1 MNSYEA
7 RARLVENLKLD
18 LIGPTPEDSLE
29 LQAET
34 LNELPHQFYLGGF
47 LMPVDA
53 DEVVEDD
60 EDSGANEAD
69 EAGSDNGGRAE
80 APTAR
85 TVRLQSSFGLSVL
98 VPASAK
104 QLELEFYWGE
114 YAEKTDRR
122 GHWKRTPRRTNT
134 IIDLSKPGAPVEL
147 PDSKLKGAQ
156 GGLYL
161 EYIVREASEA
171 DFGVELPKG
180 TRSVSVFIVNL
191 RRGES
196 LISLCAFQA
205 EMRLKCADGFTPRP
219 DLRGLVADDT
229 RDEDM
234 KIADLHYRD
243 TKEYVV
249 GHATSGLAI
258 EVENRCSEVRTVWIP
273 TAEVERVS
281 PREFEGTDKLMF
293 DMESLAN
300 LKDGDEAVA
309 KLSGLVSAY
318 GVWIQ
323 DQERQAQALDS
334 NDRKQA
340 AAELI
345 GNAKYALSRIEKGI
359 QLLKDN
365 ALALDAFKVAN
376 AAMAN
381 SNRHRSVIAKGFP
394 LEPDKASKPFW
405 RPFQLAFVLQALRGI
420 ANPTEN
426 DRREVDLLFFPT
438 GGGKTEAY
446 LGLAAFTLVLRRLQN
461 PGSVDQ
467 PAYAGVSVLMRY
479 TLRLLTIDQLGR
491 AAGLVCALEIE
502 RKKRTDMNLGHL
514 PFEVGLW
521 VGYGATPNRLGDA
534 DHRGKGTAI
543 YKVEKFRRDWR
554 PGEIANRPDSPIP
567 LEACPWC
574 GSPFT
579 NHSFHLVPTH
589 ARPTNLVVTCANEN
603 CQFSDT
609 DKSPLPIVGVDEPL
623 YRRLPCFVIA
633 TIDKF
638 ASLPWTAEVSG
649 LFGKVSRYSNGE
661 FFVAG
666 SEGNNGRTLSA
677 PLLPPD
683 LIIQDELHLISGP
696 LGTIAGLYESAI
708 ERLCEREVTTQDGT
722 TVIVLPKII
731 ASTATVRR
739 AKPQIRALF
748 GRTASNIFP
757 PPGITIKDSFFA
769 VTEEENRE
777 NARLYVGVSVQGRNQ
792 KVVMMRVANALLAG
806 ALKLYDETPLK
817 LDPAAKTKERA
828 ELEARYK
835 HPADPY
841 MTLVAYFNSLKE
853 LGGSRRIFEDEVFAR
868 IKLYGDRVREEPK
881 LKMFSSR
888 NLSEVVELTSRVS
901 TSKVADAK
909 RQLSRPFGDESSIG
923 VALATNM
930 ISVGLDITRLGL
942 MLVSGQPKT
951 SAEYIQATS
960 RVGRDNGK
968 PGLVVTILNAQRPRD
983 RSHYERFTNFHA
995 TFYRSVEASSVTP
1008 YSPRALDRA
1017 LAAALVGLIRHGIKE
1032 MTPSMGA
1039 VELPTYRNMAD
1050 KLVESIELRASEHS
1064 HAMTQV
1070 EREKLRDHLNYLV
1083 KNLLDCWHSIIKE
1096 AKDKGDSLKYG
1107 PEPGKDAQR
1116 LLYEFLDREVP
1127 TLSADKKRF
1136 RASRSMRDVERVALV
1151 EAVEPNQI

>member
-7 RARLVENLKLD
+7 RSRLVENLKLD
-18 LIGPTPEDSLE
+18 LIGPSPEDSPE

-53 DEVVEDD
+53 DEVVEED
-60 EDSGANEAD
+60 EEAGANEAD

-85 TVRLQSSFGLSVL
+85 PVRLQSSFGLSVL
-98 VPASAK
+98 VPAASK
-104 QLELEFYWGE
+104 QIELEFYWGE
-114 YAEKTDRR
+114 YAEKADRR
-122 GHWKRTPRRTNT
+122 GHWKRTPRRTT
-134 IIDLSKPGAPVEL
+134 AMVDLSKQGTPVEL

-161 EYIVREASEA
+161 EYVVREASEA

-180 TRSVSVFIVNL
+180 TRSVSVFVVNR

-196 LISLCAFQA
+196 VISLCAFQA
-205 EMRLKCADGFTPRP
+205 EMRLKCAEGFTPRP

-234 KIADLHYRD
+234 QVADLHYRD

-258 EVENRCSEVRTVWIP
+258 EVGSKCAEVRTVWIP

-281 PREFEGTDKLMF
+281 PREFEGAGREMF
-293 DMESLAN
+293 DMESLAA

-309 KLSGLVSAY
+309 RLSGLVSAY
-318 GVWIQ
+318 AEWIKG
-323 DQERQAQALDS
+323 QEDEANALDS
-334 NDRKQA
+334 KGRKQA

-359 QLLKDN
+359 KLLKEDPQ
-365 ALALDAFKVAN
+365 ALDAFKVAN

-381 SNRHRSVIAKGFP
+381 SNRHRSVIAKGYP
-394 LEPDKASKPFW
+394 LEPEKANKPYW

-426 DRREVDLLFFPT
+426 ERREVDLLFFPT

-461 PGSVDQ
+461 PGTADQ

-491 AAGLVCALEIE
+491 AAGLICALEIE
-502 RKKRTDMNLGHL
+502 RKKRTDLGQL

-521 VGYGATPNRLGDA
+521 VGSAATPNRLGDA
-534 DHRGKGTAI
+534 QHRGKGTAI
-543 YKVEKFRRDWR
+543 FKVEKFRRDWR
-554 PGEIANRPDSPIP
+554 PGEVANRPDSPIP

-579 NHSFHLVPTH
+579 NHSFHLVPSH
-589 ARPTNLVVTCANEN
+589 ARPTNLVVTCANEK

-638 ASLPWTAEVSG
+638 ASLPWTGEVSG
-649 LFGKVSRYSNGE
+649 LFGKVSKYANNE
-661 FFVAG
+661 FFGAG
-666 SEGNNGRTLSA
+666 SVVDGGKALNA

-708 ERLCEREVTTQDGT
+708 ERLCEREVTKPDGT
-722 TVIVLPKII
+722 KVAVFPKII

-757 PPGITIKDSFFA
+757 PPGVSIKDSFFA
-769 VTEEENRE
+769 VTEQGNRE
-777 NARLYVGVSVQGRNQ
+777 NARLYAGVSVQGRNQ
-792 KVVMMRVANALLAG
+792 KVVMMRVSNALLAS
-806 ALKLYDETPLK
+806 ALKLYEVTPLK
-817 LDPAAKTKERA
+817 LDPATKPKEKA
-828 ELEARYK
+828 ENEARYK

-841 MTLVAYFNSLKE
+841 MTLLTYFNSLKE

-868 IKLYGDRVREEPK
+868 IKLYGDRDREEPR

-888 NLSEVVELTSRVS
+888 SLSEVVELTSRVS

-909 RQLSRPFGDESSIG
+909 RQLGKPYGDESSIG

-930 ISVGLDITRLGL
+930 ISVGLDITRLGM

-960 RVGRDNGK
+960 RVGRENGK

-983 RSHYERFTNFHA
+983 RSHYERFANFHA

-1017 LAAALVGLIRHGIKE
+1017 LAAALVGLVRHGIKE

-1039 VELPTYRNMAD
+1039 VGLPAHRELAN
-1050 KLVESIELRASEHS
+1050 KLVESIALRAAEHS
-1064 HAMTQV
+1064 HSMTQE
-1070 EREKLRDHLNYLV
+1070 EREKLRDHLHYLV
-1083 KNLLDCWHSIIKE
+1083 TNLLDCWHKVIKE
-1096 AKDKGDSLKYG
+1096 AQDKGDSLKYG
-1107 PEPGKDAQR
+1107 TEAGNAQR
-1116 LLYEFLDREVP
+1116 LLYDFLDREVA
-1127 TLSADKKRF
+1127 TLTAEKRRF
-1136 RASRSMRDVERVALV
+1136 RSNRSMRDVERVALV
-1151 EAVEPNQI
+1151 EAVEPNQL